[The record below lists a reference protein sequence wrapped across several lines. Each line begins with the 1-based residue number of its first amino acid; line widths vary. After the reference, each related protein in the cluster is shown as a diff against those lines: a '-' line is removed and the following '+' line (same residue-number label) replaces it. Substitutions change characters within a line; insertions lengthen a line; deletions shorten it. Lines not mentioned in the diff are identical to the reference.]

1 MLFAATPNGYSKWS
15 LYWDRKKLKSI
26 AKENNN
32 GDEQLS
38 TCNKNLLLRVTQ
50 VHNLR
55 TYICCHHLMHRASVS
70 DGETKAT
77 CFQRIWSEE
86 DEIALLQ
93 GIMDYKETSGLDPSN
108 GERKALYDLLKPH
121 ISASVTSVQFFQ
133 KKRALKK
140 KFKKDKNK
148 GSKPNNHK
156 LFHLSKLI
164 WVVEEI
170 SYAEKDELKTGE
182 GKEEECVSVVEALTR
197 LGMDGLAPKITSSRD
212 SSVHSKFIST
222 TCPLCSTDP
231 LFPLTTRTATPL
243 YFVILHSISLAVV
256 SLSMK
261 SQVPI
266 EFEVHLSLAHEELL
280 VNPRLVSL
288 DHDHSFQ
295 LFLNHVGTPFLCI
308 MLSGRTC
315 MFLYMTRHS
324 PLKVEDHASMIS
336 HENQQDKSPR
346 VEMCN

>member
-1 MLFAATPNGYSKWS
+1 METPPADSSSKLGAS
-15 LYWDRKKLKSI
+15 SNKRPVETDEGEKTKSV
-26 AKENNN
+26 K
-32 GDEQLS
+32 
-38 TCNKNLLLRVTQ
+38 
-50 VHNLR
+50 
-55 TYICCHHLMHRASVS
+55 RASVS

-133 KKRALKK
+133 KIRALKK

-295 LFLNHVGTPFLCI
+295 LFLNHFFVSGLWFNLVILLRIAPIFITDSSKLLGWYS
-308 MLSGRTC
+308 LSLHNA
-315 MFLYMTRHS
+315 F
-324 PLKVEDHASMIS
+324 
-336 HENQQDKSPR
+336 
-346 VEMCN
+346 